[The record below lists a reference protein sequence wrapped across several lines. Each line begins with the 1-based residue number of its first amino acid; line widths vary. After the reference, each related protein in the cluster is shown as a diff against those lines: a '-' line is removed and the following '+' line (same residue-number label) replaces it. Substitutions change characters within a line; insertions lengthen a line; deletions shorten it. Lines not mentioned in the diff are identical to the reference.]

1 MERKKQNGYFLQTD
15 LKKKK
20 AKATDKNTPSAKGG
34 K

>member
-15 LKKKK
+15 LKKK